1 MGVKTVDKKKK
12 AKLTPRQSRFVDEY
26 LVDLNATQA
35 AIRAGYSKKTAN
47 TQAARLLVNVNIQE
61 AVQEGQR
68 ETQIR
73 SKVSLDQVVRE
84 AARLALFDPR
94 KMFKADGTPKA
105 IQDLDDDTAAC
116 IAGLDVMNIGSGD
129 EISQVLKYK
138 LAPKGQA
145 IDTLMKHL
153 GGYEKDNG
161 QKVGTLAEA
170 LIAGI
175 NRTKEIDE

>member
-1 MGVKTVDKKKK
+1 MS
-12 AKLTPRQSRFVDEY
+12 KLTPKQSRFVDEY
-26 LVDLNATQA
+26 LVDLNASKA
-35 AIRAGYSKKTAN
+35 ALRAGYSEKTAYSIGHAN
-47 TQAARLLVNVNIQE
+47 LKKVEIEKAISER
-61 AVQEGQR
+61 R
-68 ETQIR
+68 ENASERTKIT
-73 SKVSLDQVVRE
+73 LDQVVRE

-94 KMFKADGTPKA
+94 KMFKADGTPRA

>member
-1 MGVKTVDKKKK
+1 M
-12 AKLTPRQSRFVDEY
+12 DEY
-26 LVDLNATQA
+26 LVDLNASKA
-35 AIRAGYSKKTAN
+35 ALRAGYSEKTAYSIGHAN
-47 TQAARLLVNVNIQE
+47 LKKVEIEKAISER
-61 AVQEGQR
+61 R
-68 ETQIR
+68 ENASERTKIT
-73 SKVSLDQVVRE
+73 LDQVVRE

-94 KMFKADGTPKA
+94 KMFKADGTPRA

>member
-1 MGVKTVDKKKK
+1 MNTVDKKKK
-12 AKLTPRQSRFVDEY
+12 ANLTQKQSCFVDEY

-35 AIRAGYSKKTAN
+35 AIRSGYSKKTARTIGN
-47 TQAARLLVNVNIQE
+47 QNLTKLDISSAIQE
-61 AVQEGQR
+61 R
-68 ETQIR
+68 MNYR
-73 SKVSLDQVVRE
+73 SERTKVTLDQVVRE

-94 KMFKADGTPKA
+94 KLFSADGTPIA

-116 IAGLDVMNIGSGD
+116 IAGLDVVNMGSGD
-129 EISQVLKYK
+129 QIGQVLKYK

>member
-1 MGVKTVDKKKK
+1 LS
-12 AKLTPRQSRFVDEY
+12 KLTPKQSRFVDEY
-26 LVDLNATQA
+26 LVDLNASKA
-35 AIRAGYSKKTAN
+35 ALRAGYSEKTAYSIGHAN
-47 TQAARLLVNVNIQE
+47 LKKVEIEKAISER
-61 AVQEGQR
+61 R
-68 ETQIR
+68 ENASERTKIT
-73 SKVSLDQVVRE
+73 LDQVVRE

-94 KMFKADGTPKA
+94 KMFKADGTPRA

>member
-1 MGVKTVDKKKK
+1 MNTVDKKKK
-12 AKLTPRQSRFVDEY
+12 ANLTQKQSCFVDEY

-35 AIRAGYSKKTAN
+35 AIRSGYSKKTARTIGN
-47 TQAARLLVNVNIQE
+47 QNLTKLDISSAIQE
-61 AVQEGQR
+61 R
-68 ETQIR
+68 MNYR
-73 SKVSLDQVVRE
+73 SERTKVTLDQVVRE

-94 KMFKADGTPKA
+94 KMFDSDGTPKA

-116 IAGLDVMNIGSGD
+116 IAGLDVANISSGD
-129 EISQVLKYK
+129 DAISTVLKYK

>member
-1 MGVKTVDKKKK
+1 
-12 AKLTPRQSRFVDEY
+12 VDEY
-26 LVDLNATQA
+26 LVDLNASKA
-35 AIRAGYSKKTAN
+35 ALRAGYSEKTAYSIGHAN
-47 TQAARLLVNVNIQE
+47 LKKVEIEKAISER
-61 AVQEGQR
+61 R
-68 ETQIR
+68 ENASERTKIT
-73 SKVSLDQVVRE
+73 LDQVVRE

-94 KMFKADGTPKA
+94 KMFKADGTPRA

>member
-1 MGVKTVDKKKK
+1 MNTVDKKKK
-12 AKLTPRQSRFVDEY
+12 ANLTQKQSCFVDEY
-26 LVDLNATQA
+26 LVDLNASA
-35 AIRAGYSKKTAN
+35 AALRAGYSKKTAYSTGHEN
-47 TQAARLLVNVNIQE
+47 LKKPEIEKAISERRKDASDRT
-61 AVQEGQR
+61 
-68 ETQIR
+68 
-73 SKVSLDQVVRE
+73 KVSLDQVVRE

-94 KMFKADGTPKA
+94 KLFNADGTPIA

-153 GGYEKDNG
+153 GGYEKDND
-161 QKVGTLAEA
+161 QRAKSLTELLQEVRNNE
-170 LIAGI
+170 
-175 NRTKEIDE
+175 